1 MQIRS
6 RRPVALVAIAAIA
19 TVFIW
24 IAPHDARAQAAADKG
39 KKKTEG
45 CMISYDAAAGTLV
58 VKDKKSKKDETF
70 KVKQGTSVL
79 DKTGTSVAKNGRG
92 SKLADLE
99 PNRPLIVYWMPQGE
113 DMFASKVDAPNTV
126 NSETDKL
133 DADIMEDAGCKT
145 E

>member
-1 MQIRS
+1 MPIRS
-6 RRPVALVAIAAIA
+6 RRSTAFVAITAIA
-19 TVFIW
+19 TAFIW
-24 IAPHDARAQAAADKG
+24 FAPHDASAQSAADKG
-39 KKKTEG
+39 KKKLEG
-45 CMISYDAAAGTLV
+45 CMISYDASAGTLV

-92 SKLADLE
+92 SKLVDLE
-99 PNRPLIVYWMPQGE
+99 PNRPVIVYWMPQGE
-113 DMFASKVDAPNTV
+113 DQFASKIDAPDAMD
-126 NSETDKL
+126 SETGKL

>member
-1 MQIRS
+1 MPIR
-6 RRPVALVAIAAIA
+6 RRHVALVAIVTAIA
-19 TVFIW
+19 FA
-24 IAPHDARAQAAADKG
+24 APHVANAQGATAG

-45 CMISYDAAAGTLV
+45 CMISYDAAGGALV

-79 DKTGTSVAKNGRG
+79 DKTGTAVAINGRG
-92 SKLADLE
+92 GKLVDLTA
-99 PNRPLIVYWMPQGE
+99 NRPVIVYWADQGG
-113 DMFASKVDAPNTV
+113 DKFASKVDAPDPMD
-126 NSETDKL
+126 SETGKL

>member
-1 MQIRS
+1 
-6 RRPVALVAIAAIA
+6 L
-19 TVFIW
+19 
-24 IAPHDARAQAAADKG
+24 
-39 KKKTEG
+39 
-45 CMISYDAAAGTLV
+45 ISYDAAGGSIV

-99 PNRPLIVYWMPQGE
+99 LNRPLIVYWMPQGE
-113 DMFASKVDAPNTV
+113 DKFASKIDAPNTM
-126 NSETDKL
+126 NSETGKL
-133 DADIMEDAGCKT
+133 DADVMEDAGCKT